1 VEERVKKR
9 VRYKGNSFRKG
20 THIHLIAS
28 FLGNGLLC
36 RGNTKVLHCSISR
49 HGGRFDDGSW
59 KLVCTHVSFVSLF
72 DVNIEIV
79 FKIFKFKSPPVK
91 EVVR

>member
-1 VEERVKKR
+1 MNGDSLE
-9 VRYKGNSFRKG
+9 KGL
-20 THIHLIAS
+20 IHLIAS

-36 RGNTKVLHCSISR
+36 RGDAKVLHCSISR

-72 DVNIEIV
+72 DVLR
-79 FKIFKFKSPPVK
+79 SS
-91 EVVR
+91 